1 MVSTMRREEPGQP
14 ALLRSRGSVRPARQS
29 SLREHN
35 LSLVLRHIVDA
46 GTPMTRAR
54 LAKAV
59 GLTRPAVSDLV
70 DRLIAA
76 RLVVESAPE
85 SVERAGRPGVPL
97 LPAPGSF
104 IGVGVEV
111 AVDHIGVRALDLAGT
126 LVTERIVE
134 GDFRAS
140 EPFAILERV
149 TALADLVVAQLDSLN
164 CTVAGVCLSV
174 PGLTDPNA
182 GIVRYAPNLV
192 WQDVDALAVLR
203 RSERLR
209 ALRLEVGNDANLAAR
224 AEARQR
230 TRATGGSRLDQNF
243 LFISGEVGIGG
254 AIVLAGDLAVGLHG
268 WSGEIGHTVVD
279 PAGPQC
285 GCGATGCLEQYAGK
299 DAILR
304 RAKLPA
310 NTSVS
315 RLLARAQAGNREAT
329 TALTEAA
336 QALGFVASSS
346 LNLLDLDAVVLGGF
360 YGQAFHA
367 LGPTVRDIITQRVLA
382 ARWVPVEV
390 ESAVS
395 GDFASLS
402 GAAQRIV
409 DRVVAHPAPWL
420 VAR

>member
-1 MVSTMRREEPGQP
+1 
-14 ALLRSRGSVRPARQS
+14 
-29 SLREHN
+29 
-35 LSLVLRHIVDA
+35 
-46 GTPMTRAR
+46 MTRAR

-85 SVERAGRPGVPL
+85 SVDRAGRPGVPL

-111 AVDHIGVRALDLAGT
+111 AVDHIGVRALDMAGS

-140 EPFAILERV
+140 EPIAILERV
-149 TALADLVVAQLDSLN
+149 TSLADLVVAQLDSLN
-164 CTVAGVCLSV
+164 ATVAGVCLSV
-174 PGLTDPNA
+174 PGLTDPNG

-203 RSERLR
+203 RNPRLR
-209 ALRLEVGNDANLAAR
+209 ELTLEVGNDANLAAR

-230 TRATGGSRLDQNF
+230 SRSTGGSRLDQNF
-243 LFISGEVGIGG
+243 LFVSGEVGIGG
-254 AIVLAGDLAVGLHG
+254 AIVLGGELAVGLHG

-279 PAGPQC
+279 PGGPQC
-285 GCGATGCLEQYAGK
+285 RCGATGCLEQYAGK

-304 RAKLPA
+304 RADLPA

-315 RLLARAQAGNREAT
+315 RLLARAQAGNHEAT

-336 QALGFVASSS
+336 HALGFVAASC

-360 YGQAFHA
+360 YAQVFDS
-367 LGPTVRDIITQRVLA
+367 LGPMVRDIVTSRVLA
-382 ARWVPVEV
+382 SRWVPVGV
-390 ESAVS
+390 EAAVS

-402 GAAQRIV
+402 GAALRVV

-420 VAR
+420 AAS